1 MINYNDALYIIFD
14 RVGFL
19 YTDRISKLKMKM
31 EACLNC
37 ELDKCCMLVTSP
49 ANRFYFSNFYSSSGA
64 VLIFKE
70 RSYLI
75 LDSRYFAAAKNLA
88 SGLDIVCTKD
98 LLGTVTNFVRKENVH
113 SLLLENDFVTLNLAN
128 KLKESIKECNCI
140 IDKRD
145 ILTPVISKMRSI
157 KSQSELENI
166 KKSQYITKKVFYH
179 ALKIIK
185 PGLTEILIATELEF
199 FAKKLGAKYAAFDFI
214 VASGENS
221 AIPHSNVSERKIQKN
236 DVILIDIGVNFGGYM
251 SDMSR
256 TVFLGEISSQQKE
269 VYNLV
274 LRAQELA
281 ISSIKSGV
289 KCADIDNIV
298 RSFIDSTKYK
308 GLFLHST
315 GHGVGL
321 NIHEKPFIS
330 SKNDDVLEEGMVVT
344 VEPGIYIQDKFG
356 IRIEDML
363 LVTKYGCENLT
374 HTPKDSI
381 VL

>member
-1 MINYNDALYIIFD
+1 MCSSKIC
-14 RVGFL
+14 
-19 YTDRISKLKMKM
+19 KLKRILKTS
-31 EACLNC
+31 LNC
-37 ELDKCCMLVTSP
+37 ELDKYCAVVISP
-49 ANRFYFSNFYSSSGA
+49 INRFYLSNFYSSSGA

-70 RSYLI
+70 KSYLI

-88 SGLDIVCTKD
+88 SGFDIVCTKD
-98 LLGTVTNFVRKENVH
+98 LLGTVTDFVRKENVH

-140 IDKRD
+140 IDERD

-166 KKSQYITKKVFYH
+166 KKSQYITEKVFYH

-199 FAKKLGAKYAAFDFI
+199 FAKKLGAKSAAFDFI

-221 AIPHSNVSERKIQKN
+221 AIPHSNVSDRKIQKN
-236 DVILIDIGVNFGGYM
+236 DVILIDIGVNFDGYM

-256 TVFLGEISSQQKE
+256 TIFLGEISSQQRE
-269 VYNLV
+269 LYNLV
-274 LRAQELA
+274 LKAQELA
-281 ISSIKSGV
+281 ISGVKPGV

-308 GLFLHST
+308 DLFLHST

-330 SKNDDVLEEGMVVT
+330 FKSDDVLEESMVIAI
-344 VEPGIYIQDKFG
+344 EPGIYIHGKFG

-374 HTPKDSI
+374 HVPKSKI
-381 VL
+381 G